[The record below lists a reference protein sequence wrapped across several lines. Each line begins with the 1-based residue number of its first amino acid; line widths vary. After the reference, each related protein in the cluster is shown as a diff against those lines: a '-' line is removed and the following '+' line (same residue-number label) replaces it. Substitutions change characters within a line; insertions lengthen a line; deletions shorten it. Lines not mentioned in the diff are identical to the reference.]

1 MTKILC
7 VGDIHV
13 RDTAP
18 VNCYESYTDDIIDLL
33 KWTARAAADMGC
45 DAVAWAGDVFDCKA
59 PSKNSHALVLK
70 MVGVVRAHEEAG
82 VPLWIVPG
90 NHDLSNDRLD
100 SIHEKQPLG
109 VLYAAGAHELSGWHP
124 ELPLYGAP
132 WQQDWENS
140 LEGAFTSWLLDP
152 WRFEVQPE
160 NVHHMRPR
168 KDCLAI
174 THMSL
179 FPPAL
184 VGNVPYEH
192 IPAENV
198 AKAMGNEGS
207 LYYGHIHDYHGQFMV
222 DGVTFANMGAIS
234 RGSLTESNTNRKI
247 KVALWT
253 DGADEAIRLPNGELV
268 TTLGEPG
275 FIEVDVPHK
284 PASQVFRLE
293 KVKEQKSTAYALDQ
307 FLSSVGSAQV
317 EMSSVASVVEHIR
330 GLDVEDRIKNLAVQ
344 LLEEAEG

>member
-13 RDTAP
+13 SDHAP
-18 VNCYESYTDDIIDLL
+18 VNCHDTYTDDIIEMLH
-33 KWTARAAADMGC
+33 WTATAAAEMGC
-45 DAVAWAGDVFDCKA
+45 DAVAWAGDVFHHKA

-70 MVGVVRAHEEAG
+70 MVGVVRAYQEAG
-82 VPLWIVPG
+82 VPLWIAAG
-90 NHDLSNDRLD
+90 NHDLSYDLYD

-109 VLYAAGAHELSGWHP
+109 VLYAAGANELIGWHP

-132 WQQDWENS
+132 WRQDWERD
-140 LEGAFTSWLLDP
+140 LEAAFTSWLLDP
-152 WRFEVQPE
+152 WRFEPPLD
-160 NVHHMRPR
+160 NINHMRPR
-168 KDCLAI
+168 HNCLAI

-192 IPAENV
+192 IPAEKV

-207 LYYGHIHDYHGQFMV
+207 LYYGHIHDYHGVFEV
-222 DGVTFANMGAIS
+222 DGVTFANMGAMS

-253 DGADEAIRLPNGELV
+253 DGAEEGITLPDGRQV

-284 PASQVFRLE
+284 PADEVFLLE
-293 KVKEQKSTAYALDQ
+293 QAKAVKDTKHVLDS
-307 FLSSVGSAQV
+307 FIAAIGSASL
-317 EMSSVASVVEHIR
+317 EISSVASVIDHVQR
-330 GLDVEDRIKNLAVQ
+330 LDVDPPVKNLVVR
-344 LLEEAEG
+344 LLEEQA